1 MSVKGIF
8 QQLSR
13 PARCEITEANDMV
26 TRMTVLTNLWAWY
39 PPVGVFIAI
48 LAVVSVVVPFF
59 RDLAKIGR
67 LEKAVWTLVMLL
79 LMLLEVKSIY
89 QERDTHDTEQREA
102 RAKELEQFRSIG
114 KDIKTSLE
122 KMEKIVDLTG
132 KAVYFSS
139 NTLQQI
145 TGGGQFCY
153 LVGFSAGPELI
164 GLGAVNS
171 GPLPLERCNVVVTN
185 NVPAKPTPKSLQ
197 ESLKTA
203 DRSLLSKE
211 FGPLPPGV
219 TIHPPKGFSLEMS
232 GAVVVPRVDSYKI
245 DIHTRD
251 GHFIETLTLSPN
263 EFIGDSGSETIKI
276 TDSTGKQVYLG
287 TFNFAKKP

>member
-1 MSVKGIF
+1 M
-8 QQLSR
+8 
-13 PARCEITEANDMV
+13 
-26 TRMTVLTNLWAWY
+26 VLTNLWAWY

-67 LEKAVWTLVMLL
+67 LEKTVWTLVMLV

-89 QERDTHDTEQREA
+89 QERDTHDREQRQA
-102 RAKELEQFRSIG
+102 REEELERSKSIAD
-114 KDIKTSLE
+114 DIKTSLE

-153 LVGFSAGPELI
+153 LMGFSAGPELI

-171 GPLPLERCNVVVTN
+171 GPLPLERCDVVVTKN
-185 NVPAKPTPKSLQ
+185 TAKPTPKSLE
-197 ESLKTA
+197 ESLKTLEPP
-203 DRSLLSKE
+203 LLSKE
-211 FGPLPPGV
+211 YGPVPPGV
-219 TIHPPKGFSLEMS
+219 TIHPTKGFSLEIS
-232 GAVVVPRVDSYKI
+232 GAVVVPRFDSYKI
-245 DIHTRD
+245 DIHTRN
-251 GHFIETLTLSPN
+251 GHFTETLTLSPN
-263 EFIGDSGSETIKI
+263 EFIGDSGSERIKI
-276 TDSTGKQVYLG
+276 IDSRGKQVYL
-287 TFNFAKKP
+287 